1 MILDKKQLLDV
12 IEVKK
17 EATYVILGL
26 LFMSLIIMPSN
37 ALNLTEKI
45 VSKSTDSITV
55 VDQAG
60 RTVTIKLPVERLVV
74 TNYREME
81 MLIALGARDMIVGVD
96 STFHKSQPYYGL
108 ADVAEVAKHATE
120 INYENVLLQNPDLVI
135 MPTKQGATA
144 EEVASKLKNIP
155 VIAFSLTDKD
165 RVIPDA
171 EIMGAIL
178 GKETEA
184 KKIIDWIHKYDS
196 IVDER
201 IKDMKTEDMPTFY
214 YEASTDM
221 SKWVAAAPTSSQ
233 AKVAEGCGGINVAN
247 DLGFNETTTSAEV
260 GAEWVM
266 TKDPDFIF
274 MDSHG
279 TTLAGVGHTPE
290 DILANLTAKIKDRTT
305 EGFENYNA
313 VKNNHVYVLSRDWT
327 GGPDWVIGHVC
338 FAKWFHPELFKD
350 LDPIA
355 MNKEYLEEFFPGMT
369 IEGTWAYPAPE

>member
-1 MILDKKQLLDV
+1 MTKFASY
-12 IEVKK
+12 
-17 EATYVILGL
+17 ATLGL
-26 LFMSLIIMPSN
+26 LLLSLVIMPSS
-37 ALNLTEKI
+37 AEELIEKI
-45 VSKSTDSITV
+45 VSKTSDSITV

-60 RTVTIKLPVERLVV
+60 RTVTINLPVEKIVV

-81 MLIALGARDMIVGVD
+81 LLIALGAADMIVGVD
-96 STFHKSQPYYGL
+96 ATFHKSMPYYGL
-108 ADVAEVAKHATE
+108 KDVAEVAKHATE

-135 MPTKQGATA
+135 MPTTQGATA
-144 EEVASKLKNIP
+144 EEVAKKLKNIP

-165 RVIPDA
+165 HIILDT

-178 GKETEA
+178 GKESEA
-184 KKIIDWIHKYDS
+184 EKIIDWIHKYDS
-196 IVDER
+196 VVDEK
-201 IKDMKTEDMPTFY
+201 IKDIKTEDMPTFY

-233 AKVAEGCGGINVAN
+233 AKVAEGCGAINVAN
-247 DLGFNETTTSAEV
+247 DLGLNLTTTSAEV

-290 DILANLTAKIKDRTT
+290 DIQANLTQKIEDRAS
-305 EGFENYNA
+305 EGFENYKA
-313 VKNNHVYVLSRDWT
+313 VKNNRVYVLSRDWT
-327 GGPDWVIGHVC
+327 GGPDWVIGRVC

-350 LDPIA
+350 LDPVA
-355 MNKEYLEEFFPGMT
+355 MNKEYIEEFFPGMT